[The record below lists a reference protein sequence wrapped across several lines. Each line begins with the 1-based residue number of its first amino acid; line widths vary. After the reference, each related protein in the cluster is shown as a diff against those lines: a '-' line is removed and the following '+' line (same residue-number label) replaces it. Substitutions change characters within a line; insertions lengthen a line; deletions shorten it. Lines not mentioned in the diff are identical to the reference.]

1 MHVTCINVK
10 QKGVQP
16 IDERTNYFSD
26 NYQNNYQIDN
36 ALHSV
41 CFIYLEFFAWTIFN
55 ALDLTDDLNLDVR
68 YILT

>member
-16 IDERTNYFSD
+16 IDERTNYFYD

-41 CFIYLEFFAWTIFN
+41 CFILC
-55 ALDLTDDLNLDVR
+55 LDNF
-68 YILT
+68 